1 MQITN
6 CRSERVCK
14 FFSVSWWGIFFLCVH
29 RGAFCDLLFLL
40 CLREFHVCNI
50 AFSATWGGAKLS
62 DVLKL
67 VGLTQC
73 TIVTPLGGRHVEFT
87 SVDNCKV
94 SGSHM
99 AYDEIWCFSFILIL
113 SVVLSDACFM
123 IGCFSSRSIHLIF
136 FSFCLF
142 RSKNRRKKVV
152 LTRPRFP
159 WFKPQILK
167 LMFYLHM
174 KWMARYYWLSF
185 SNAFCFVSGNFH
197 NACIFFQGLSA
208 VIMLSYLTFLVSFR
222 LELMTG
228 SLLFGILVFSL

>member
-123 IGCFSSRSIHLIF
+123 IGGFSSRSIHLIF
-136 FSFCLF
+136 FFLFACSVQKIGGKRWSLQGLDSLDSSHKSWSWCFTCIWNEWQGIIGCLF
-142 RSKNRRKKVV
+142 QMHFA
-152 LTRPRFP
+152 L
-159 WFKPQILK
+159 
-167 LMFYLHM
+167 
-174 KWMARYYWLSF
+174 
-185 SNAFCFVSGNFH
+185 
-197 NACIFFQGLSA
+197 
-208 VIMLSYLTFLVSFR
+208 
-222 LELMTG
+222 
-228 SLLFGILVFSL
+228 